1 MPELTEHAEVEQPA
15 AEIEQ
20 EPAEIEQEPA
30 EIEQEAAETARKI
43 LAPEHPR
50 PTAAAEV
57 KATADPL
64 ADLGAG
70 LVADWPA
77 PVAHFV
83 EATKDRAK
91 AQEQA
96 DLGSMDPL
104 QISDKNGHFFNPAF
118 CLVDDDGMPVFTKT
132 GLFDLKRKVK
142 RSQLKKKPLDAAE
155 QQKAPREQIEAQRA
169 VQDAAEIAARVQMN
183 ANLLM
188 AGFVQVNSFINSAE
202 VVQSVMGKVLAAVKD
217 ENGKEHKFSVYDIH
231 QLSVERV
238 LASCNGGPEVHPMIQ
253 LAGVFGFSSLA
264 MFLHSKHEKRR
275 QSFKEMMV
283 ILWLRIRGKK
293 RVARV
298 VKPAGE
304 GSTDAK

>member
-30 EIEQEAAETARKI
+30 EIEPAA
-43 LAPEHPR
+43 
-50 PTAAAEV
+50 V
-57 KATADPL
+57 ATADPL

-238 LASCNGGPEVHPMIQ
+238 LASVNGGPEIHPMLQ

-275 QSFKEMMV
+275 ASFKEMMV
-283 ILWLRIRGKK
+283 VLWMRIRGKK
-293 RVARV
+293 RVRV
-298 VKPAGE
+298 VKEVKEARA
-304 GSTDAK
+304 DAE